1 MSKIPKIRNIYF
13 LNTLTLL
20 TLFKT
25 THLFSLYLDS
35 WNSQLLPYYIQN
47 YYLKHNDNEKNI
59 NLHYMVIDPEHI
71 YSETKPELD
80 YDKIRVIYNTHKINI
95 YVIFINI
102 SPFSQNKI
110 PMKEQKI
117 VLVIIFFQ
125 QYDENKIRKEL
136 TIKKKINANDIMQ
149 ISSKNI
155 YKLKLKE
162 YNDII
167 NGLINQD
174 ENIGINK
181 YGWFGE
187 NLKLFDIIIALWIL
201 MVSFLFKYL
210 IKMGKKKSKKRYN
223 HNFNY
228 VKDYYF
234 NINKSHDIM
243 MYYK

>member
-1 MSKIPKIRNIYF
+1 
-13 LNTLTLL
+13 
-20 TLFKT
+20 
-25 THLFSLYLDS
+25 
-35 WNSQLLPYYIQN
+35 
-47 YYLKHNDNEKNI
+47 
-59 NLHYMVIDPEHI
+59 MVIDPEHI

-136 TIKKKINANDIMQ
+136 AIKKKINANDIMQ

-167 NGLINQD
+167 NGLINQN

-210 IKMGKKKSKKRYN
+210 IKIGKKKSKKKYN
-223 HNFNY
+223 NNNFNH
-228 VKDYYF
+228 VRDYF
-234 NINKSHDIM
+234 FINKRQDFM
-243 MYYK
+243 TYYK